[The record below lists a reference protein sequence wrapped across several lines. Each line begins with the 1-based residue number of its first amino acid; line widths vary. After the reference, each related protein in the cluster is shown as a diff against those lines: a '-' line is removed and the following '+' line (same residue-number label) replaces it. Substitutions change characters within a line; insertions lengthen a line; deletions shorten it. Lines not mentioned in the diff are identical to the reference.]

1 MTARRTKR
9 TSRRLVKGTD
19 ETLLRPWQ
27 RFGARY
33 PAVVSAYDDLRE
45 ACAGAGPLDR
55 ATVALV
61 KLATSIGLNSN
72 RGVHAHARK
81 ALAAG
86 VDPDALRQVALVALP
101 TAGLPAALDALRW
114 IDESIEERGR

>member
-1 MTARRTKR
+1 MTAQRTKS
-9 TSRRLVKGTD
+9 TSRRRGRKA
-19 ETLLRPWQ
+19 EPLRPWQ

-33 PAVVSAYDDLRE
+33 PDVVMAYDQLRE
-45 ACAGAGPLDR
+45 ACAGAGPLDG

-86 VDPDALRQVALVALP
+86 VAPDALRQVALVALP